1 VATILIVDDHP
12 ANRSSLVALLDYQK
26 HSLLEASDGA
36 EALMLVRTH
45 HPDLVI
51 TDILMPTM
59 DGYEFVRQL
68 RADPVIAATAVV
80 FFTAH
85 YHKNEA
91 ESLARSCGVGH
102 ILTKPCKPGL
112 ILRVVEEL
120 LRTQLDSSK
129 QTLPQDFQQQHL
141 RVITDELSH
150 TADELRASNHR
161 LAALVEINLNL
172 ASERDHEQ
180 LLSNVCPAAR
190 NLLGAQ
196 YAVLAG
202 RPRESDG
209 EIYLVTSGMDA
220 ATVSSLG
227 RPELLD
233 GVVGRALVERK
244 SRRLKNPQVAGL
256 PSHYPPVHSLL
267 VAPIVSPA
275 HTYGWICLT
284 NKIGADEFSAE
295 DEQLLGI
302 LAAQVGQ
309 TYENGRLH
317 SDVRRYAGR
326 LEAEIEQRS
335 RTQGELLERD
345 RRFSDL
351 LDNVELVSMMLD
363 TSARITYCNDFLLQL
378 TGWRRE
384 ELLGKNWFKIFIQPE
399 VHNVQTVFASLI
411 AGLSQARHHEN
422 EILTRAG
429 ERRLIRWNN
438 SLLRSG
444 AGEVIGTASIGEDI
458 TERVEAENR
467 IRRLNRVYAMLSGI
481 NTLIVRVRDRES
493 LFRETCRT
501 AVEAGAFKMAWIG
514 VVDPQ
519 TLDGKVVAWHGGEE
533 GYVDQ
538 IRLTARAG
546 TADSDRPACRALR
559 QSEPVICNDI
569 ATDTSLGE
577 LRDELLR
584 RGHRSLGCFP
594 LVTAGRPT
602 AVIALFAG
610 DPNAFDTEE
619 RRLLSELSGDIS
631 FALNHIEKEE
641 KLNYLAYY
649 DVLTGLANRSLFL
662 ERVAQHLG
670 NAISG
675 EHKVAVALVDLE
687 RFKNINHSL
696 GRPAG
701 DALLK
706 QVAGWLTLNIG
717 DANLLARVDADHF
730 AVVLPKVEH
739 AGELAR
745 LVEKTTEA
753 LLHYPFRLNDAV
765 FRIAAKTGVALFPD
779 DGADADTLLKNA
791 EAALKKAKV
800 AGDRYLFYTQK
811 MTETAVGR
819 LNLENQLRQALDKEE
834 FVLYYQPKVNLVTG
848 KLTGAEALI
857 RWNDPRTGLVP
868 PGHFIPVMEET
879 GLIHEVGRWALRKA
893 VEDYLRWRDSGLA
906 AVRIAVNV
914 SQLQLR
920 NRGFIA
926 EIDEAIGI
934 DARAGVALE
943 LEITESVVMADVRH
957 SIAILRSIR
966 AMGVSIAIDD
976 FGTGFSSL
984 SYLSKLPVDTLKIDR
999 SFVVDMTAAPKGL
1012 VLVSSI
1018 VNLAHS
1024 LKLKVVAEGVETEEQ
1039 SRQLRLL
1046 GCDEMQGYLFG
1057 RPVPCE
1063 IFEVSYLASS
1073 AN

>member
-1 VATILIVDDHP
+1 LLGGEGQALTLATILIVDDYP
-12 ANRSSLVALLDYQK
+12 ANRSFLVTLLGYQK
-26 HSLLEASDGA
+26 HNLLEAGDGA
-36 EALMLVRTH
+36 EALMLVRAH
-45 HPDLVI
+45 RPDLVI

-68 RADPVIAATAVV
+68 RADTVIAATAVV
-80 FFTAH
+80 FCTAH

-120 LRTQLDSSK
+120 LRTQLDSSRRP
-129 QTLPQDFQQQHL
+129 LPQDFQQQHL

-150 TADELRASNHR
+150 TADELRMSNHR

-227 RPELLD
+227 RPQLLD
-233 GVVGRALVERK
+233 GVVGSAFVERR
-244 SRRLKNPQVAGL
+244 SRRLKNPQAAGL
-256 PSHYPPVHSLL
+256 PSHHPPVRSLL

-275 HTYGWICLT
+275 HAYGWICLT

-317 SDVRRYAGR
+317 SDLRRYAGR
-326 LEAEIEQRS
+326 LEVEI
-335 RTQGELLERD
+335 
-345 RRFSDL
+345 
-351 LDNVELVSMMLD
+351 
-363 TSARITYCNDFLLQL
+363 A
-378 TGWRRE
+378 
-384 ELLGKNWFKIFIQPE
+384 
-399 VHNVQTVFASLI
+399 
-411 AGLSQARHHEN
+411 
-422 EILTRAG
+422 
-429 ERRLIRWNN
+429 
-438 SLLRSG
+438 
-444 AGEVIGTASIGEDI
+444 
-458 TERVEAENR
+458 ERVEAEYR

-533 GYVDQ
+533 GYVDK
-538 IRLTARAG
+538 IRLTAREG

-559 QSEPVICNDI
+559 QSQPVICNDI
-569 ATDTSLGE
+569 STDASLEE
-577 LRDELLR
+577 LRDELLG

-594 LVTAGRPT
+594 LTMAGRP

-610 DPNAFDTEE
+610 DPNAFDAEE
-619 RRLLSELSGDIS
+619 TRLLSELSGDIS
-631 FALNHIEKEE
+631 FALDHIEKEE

-670 NAISG
+670 HAISG

-706 QVAGWLTLNIG
+706 QMAGWLTLNIG

-753 LLHYPFRLNDAV
+753 LLQYPFRLNDAV

-819 LNLENQLRQALDKEE
+819 LNLENQLREALDKEE

-848 KLTGAEALI
+848 NLTGAEALI

-879 GLIHEVGRWALRKA
+879 GLIYEVGRWALRKA
-893 VEDYLRWRDSGLA
+893 VEDYLRWCDGGLA

-920 NRGFIA
+920 NRDFIA

-934 DARAGVALE
+934 DERAAAALE

-957 SIAILRSIR
+957 SIAILQSIR

-1039 SRQLRLL
+1039 SCQLRLL

-1073 AN
+1073 AD

>member
-1 VATILIVDDHP
+1 MLGGEGQALTVATILIVDDYP
-12 ANRSSLVALLDYQK
+12 ANRSLLVTLLGYQK

-36 EALMLVRTH
+36 EALMLVRAH
-45 HPDLVI
+45 RPDLVI

-102 ILTKPCKPGL
+102 ILIKPCGPGL

-120 LRTQLDSSK
+120 LGTRLTISRQSP
-129 QTLPQDFQQQHL
+129 PQDFAQQHL
-141 RVITDELSH
+141 RVITDKLSE
-150 TADELRASNHR
+150 TADALRMSNHR
-161 LAALVEINLNL
+161 LAALVGINLNL
-172 ASERDHEQ
+172 VSERDYRQ
-180 LLSNVCPAAR
+180 LLNTVCPAAR
-190 NLLGAQ
+190 NLLGAK
-196 YAVLAG
+196 YAALAA
-202 RPRESDG
+202 RPRDADG
-209 EIYLVTSGMDA
+209 ELHFVTSGMDA
-220 ATVSSLG
+220 ATVARLG
-227 RPELLD
+227 RPVLCE
-233 GVVGRALVERK
+233 GVVGSAFVDRQ
-244 SRRLKNPQVAGL
+244 SRRLTKPDETGL
-256 PSHYPPVHSLL
+256 PLHYPEVHSLL

-275 HTYGWICLT
+275 HAHGWICLT
-284 NKIGADEFSAE
+284 DKIGADEFSAE
-295 DEQLLGI
+295 DEQLLGM
-302 LAAQVGQ
+302 LAAQVGRI
-309 TYENGRLH
+309 YENVRLH
-317 SDVRRYAGR
+317 NDVRTYATR
-326 LEAEIEQRS
+326 LEAEIDHRNRAQDALIESEKRFRDVAENIRDVFFLIDADVNRFLYISPAYAEIWGRS
-335 RTQGELLERD
+335 CESAYGDPESWRDAIHLEDRASTDENFKTAVSGGKFDYEYRIVRPDGSIRWIEARVFPIRRD
-345 RRFSDL
+345 DGGIVR
-351 LDNVELVSMMLD
+351 
-363 TSARITYCNDFLLQL
+363 
-378 TGWRRE
+378 
-384 ELLGKNWFKIFIQPE
+384 
-399 VHNVQTVFASLI
+399 I
-411 AGLSQARHHEN
+411 AGIA
-422 EILTRAG
+422 A
-429 ERRLIRWNN
+429 
-438 SLLRSG
+438 
-444 AGEVIGTASIGEDI
+444 DI
-458 TERVEAENR
+458 TERMEAEHR

-481 NTLIVRVRDRES
+481 NTLIVRVRDRDV
-493 LFRETCRT
+493 LFKETCRT

-514 VVDPQ
+514 VIDPQ
-519 TLDGKVVAWHGGEE
+519 TLDGKIVAWHGGEE

-538 IRLTARAG
+538 IRLTVRAG
-546 TADSDRPACRALR
+546 TPDSERPACRALR

-569 ATDTSLGE
+569 ATDTTLGE

-610 DPNAFDTEE
+610 DSNAFDAEE

-631 FALNHIEKEE
+631 FALDHIEREE

-649 DVLTGLANRSLFL
+649 DVLTGLANRCLFL
-662 ERVAQHLG
+662 ERVAQHLR
-670 NAISG
+670 NAVSG
-675 EHKVAVALVDLE
+675 GHKLAVALVDLE

-706 QVAGWLTLNIG
+706 QVADWLTLNIG
-717 DANLLARVDADHF
+717 DPNLLARVDADHF
-730 AVVLPKVEH
+730 AVVLPTVEH

-745 LVEKTTEA
+745 LIEKTTEA
-753 LLHYPFRLNDAV
+753 LLQYPFRLNDAV

-779 DGADADTLLKNA
+779 DGVDADMLLKNA

-819 LNLENQLRQALDKEE
+819 LNLENQLREALDKEE

-848 KLTGAEALI
+848 NLTGAEALI

-893 VEDYLRWRDSGLA
+893 VEDYLRWCDGGLA

-926 EIDEAIGI
+926 EI
-934 DARAGVALE
+934 
-943 LEITESVVMADVRH
+943 
-957 SIAILRSIR
+957 
-966 AMGVSIAIDD
+966 
-976 FGTGFSSL
+976 
-984 SYLSKLPVDTLKIDR
+984 
-999 SFVVDMTAAPKGL
+999 
-1012 VLVSSI
+1012 
-1018 VNLAHS
+1018 
-1024 LKLKVVAEGVETEEQ
+1024 
-1039 SRQLRLL
+1039 
-1046 GCDEMQGYLFG
+1046 
-1057 RPVPCE
+1057 
-1063 IFEVSYLASS
+1063 
-1073 AN
+1073 